1 MMKRHVSRALN
12 TSVVVT
18 LALLALH
25 PARAQVARP
34 VRPTPADAAASSGD
48 VDAAERALY
57 AAVRRTPREPSAR
70 GALGSWLASRGQLR
84 TGAVLLEEARLFG
97 GDATAIAVRLER
109 VYTWLR
115 DWTSLAA
122 LPASPLS
129 PSEKVRARVL
139 ADRGSEILGADSV
152 VLPFAPLEIGALGR
166 VPMVIGTDTLW
177 GEVDPQA
184 VGLVLPGLARGAGLV
199 EVLGD
204 DGHGL
209 VAIVREISVGAL
221 TLRNVPARVDATL
234 GVGRARMG
242 FDVFAALAPTVDARA
257 GTVTLRRAGRVEEHR
272 GAVGIA
278 IVLGFPGVQ
287 LAVRRGEPLVPIT
300 SPAGRAALRGG
311 AWTVDLRRGTIWVDA
326 AR

>member
-1 MMKRHVSRALN
+1 MVAMLVLVASPH
-12 TSVVVT
+12 
-18 LALLALH
+18 
-25 PARAQVARP
+25 ARAQVARP
-34 VRPTPADAAASSGD
+34 VRAAPGNVAASSGD

-57 AAVRRTPREPSAR
+57 AAVRRAPREPSAR

-84 TGAVLLEEARLFG
+84 TGAVLLEEARMFG
-97 GDATAIAVRLER
+97 GDATAIAARLEQ

-115 DWTSLAA
+115 DWTLLSA

-129 PSEKVRARVL
+129 AGEKARARVL

-152 VLPFAPLEIGALGR
+152 VLPFAPLEVGALGR

-204 DGHGL
+204 DQHGL
-209 VAIVREISVGAL
+209 VAIVREISLGAL

-234 GVGRARMG
+234 GVGRARLG
-242 FDVFAALAPTVDARA
+242 FDVFAALAPTVDSRA
-257 GTVTLRRAGRVEEHR
+257 GTVTLRRAGRVDERR

-278 IVLGFPGVQ
+278 IVLGFPGVR
-287 LAVRRGEPLVPIT
+287 LAVRQGEPLAPIT
-300 SPAGRAALRGG
+300 SPAGRAALRRGP
-311 AWTVDLRRGTIWVDA
+311 WTVDLRRGMIWVDA

>member
-1 MMKRHVSRALN
+1 M
-12 TSVVVT
+12 
-18 LALLALH
+18 
-25 PARAQVARP
+25 
-34 VRPTPADAAASSGD
+34 
-48 VDAAERALY
+48 
-57 AAVRRTPREPSAR
+57 
-70 GALGSWLASRGQLR
+70 
-84 TGAVLLEEARLFG
+84 
-97 GDATAIAVRLER
+97 
-109 VYTWLR
+109 
-115 DWTSLAA
+115 
-122 LPASPLS
+122 
-129 PSEKVRARVL
+129 L

-166 VPMVIGTDTLW
+166 FPMVIGTDTLW

-199 EVLGD
+199 EVLGE

-209 VAIVREISVGAL
+209 LAIVREISLGAL

-257 GTVTLRRAGRVEEHR
+257 GTVTLRRAGRVDERR
-272 GAVGIA
+272 GALGIT
-278 IVLGFPGVQ
+278 IVLGFPGVR
-287 LAVRRGEPLVPIT
+287 LAVRRGEPLAPIT
-300 SPAGRAALRGG
+300 SPAGRTALRGG